1 MSDEPNDPTARIP
14 LPGSS
19 QPPHSRPLDPAPS
32 PAPAGAVPPPPGW
45 TPHRRRDAPGRASGI
60 LFGFIV
66 LGIGLWFF
74 ASETLGLDMPS
85 IRWREAWPVIL
96 IVVGAWLVL
105 GTMRR
110 RS

>member
-1 MSDEPNDPTARIP
+1 MTDEPNDPTARIP
-14 LPGSS
+14 LPGAGQAPGGPDP
-19 QPPHSRPLDPAPS
+19 QPTSTPPS
-32 PAPAGAVPPPPGW
+32 PGAVPPQPAW
-45 TPHRRRDAPGRASGI
+45 APHHRRDASGRTSGI
-60 LFGFIV
+60 LFGLIV

-74 ASETLGLDMPS
+74 ASETLRLDMPA

-105 GTMRR
+105 GTVRR